1 MPSSKLLNAATTAS
15 DPGTGCGVTAGFLAV
30 VAGILAAV
38 VGFLAAVGCFGFS
51 AAWLVFVARGRAVV
65 VVDEFAFC
73 PNAIIEA
80 VKKRA
85 PIKMNVLIMIYS

>member
-15 DPGTGCGVTAGFLAV
+15 DPGTGCGVTGGFLAV
-30 VAGILAAV
+30 VAGVLAAV
-38 VGFLAAVGCFGFS
+38 AGFLVSVGCFGFS
-51 AAWLVFVARGRAVV
+51 AAWLVLVVRGRAVV
-65 VVDEFAFC
+65 VADEFVFC

-85 PIKMNVLIMIYS
+85 TIKMNVLIMIYS